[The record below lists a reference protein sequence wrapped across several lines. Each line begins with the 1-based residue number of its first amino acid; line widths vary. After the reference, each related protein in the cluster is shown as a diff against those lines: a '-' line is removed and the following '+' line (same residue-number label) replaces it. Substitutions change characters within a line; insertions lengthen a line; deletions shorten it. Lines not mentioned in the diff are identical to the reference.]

1 MDNRLADSVSY
12 LTPVLQSVGIT
23 SAVQITLLTSGLG
36 GRAFDK
42 AFTTLLTNTSPA
54 IWNLILS
61 LFAALHVERFGR
73 RPLFLISIAG
83 MLASYAFVMGFS
95 AGFAESHK
103 ASLGIA
109 VIPFLFL

>member
-1 MDNRLADSVSY
+1 MDIRLTVSNSY
-12 LTPVLQSVGIT
+12 LTPVLKSVGIT

-36 GRAFDK
+36 EHTFDK
-42 AFTTLLTNTSPA
+42 AFVTLLTHIPA
-54 IWNLILS
+54 IWNIILS
-61 LFAALHVERFGR
+61 FFAALHVERFGR
-73 RPLFLISIAG
+73 RPLFLVSIAG